1 MERSIIIKFIIFLIL
16 SLGQSFLINTN
27 LPESKI
33 RKSQISINHNSALNI
48 LEKYKDIIILKE
60 TKAKDRINFEV
71 SYLGTE
77 EELLKILNE
86 FNSNKFIQGIN
97 NLKIEKINEKWN
109 MSAFVEFSSYIEYTY
124 NR

>member
-16 SLGQSFLINTN
+16 SLGQSFLININ

-48 LEKYKDIIILKE
+48 LGKYKDIIILKE

>member
-16 SLGQSFLINTN
+16 SLGQSFLININ

-33 RKSQISINHNSALNI
+33 RKNEISINHNIALNI

-60 TKAKDRINFEV
+60 TKAKDSINFGI
-71 SYLGTE
+71 SYIGTK
-77 EELLKILNE
+77 EELLKMLDE

-109 MSAFVEFSSYIEYTY
+109 LSAFVEFSSYIEYTY

>member
-16 SLGQSFLINTN
+16 SLGQSFLINID

-33 RKSQISINHNSALNI
+33 RKSEISINHNIALNI

-60 TKAKDRINFEV
+60 TKAKDSIKFEI
-71 SYLGTE
+71 SYIGTK
-77 EELLKILNE
+77 EELLKMLDE

-109 MSAFVEFSSYIEYTY
+109 LSAFVEFSSYMEYTY